1 MSLSSYSDLRESIQD
16 WTQRE
21 DIGQNTDAFIALVE
35 ADLNRRLR
43 VRDMLTRDTFS
54 ASSQYTA
61 LPTDYLEM
69 DRLTITSTTP
79 DKELRFLTPQMMSK
93 LQREHAESG
102 EPIYYSIVDDSVE
115 LLPAP
120 SQTYTVERLY
130 FAKVTALTASNTTN
144 WVITSHPDVYLHG
157 CLFHGFGWAMDE
169 ERAQYHKALYE
180 EAVEEIKRADRNAR
194 AGQRPVMRAK
204 AFGGVK
210 NYYG

>member
-1 MSLSSYSDLRESIQD
+1 MSLSNYTDLRESIQD

-21 DIGQNTDAFIALVE
+21 DIDQNTDAFIALVE

-61 LPTDYLEM
+61 LPTDFLEM

-79 DKELRFLTPQMMSK
+79 DRELRFLTPQMMSK

-102 EPIYYSIVDDSVE
+102 EPIYYSVVEDNVE

-130 FAKVTALTASNTTN
+130 FAKITGLTGSNLTN
-144 WVITSHPDVYLHG
+144 WVITNHPDVYLHG
-157 CLFHGFGWAMDE
+157 CLAHAFGWVFE
-169 ERAQYHKALYE
+169 EDRAQYHKGLYE
-180 EAVEEIKRADRNAR
+180 KAVEEIIMADRNAR
-194 AGQRPVMRAK
+194 SGQRPVMRAK
-204 AFGGVK
+204 SFGGTRS
-210 NYYG
+210 YYG